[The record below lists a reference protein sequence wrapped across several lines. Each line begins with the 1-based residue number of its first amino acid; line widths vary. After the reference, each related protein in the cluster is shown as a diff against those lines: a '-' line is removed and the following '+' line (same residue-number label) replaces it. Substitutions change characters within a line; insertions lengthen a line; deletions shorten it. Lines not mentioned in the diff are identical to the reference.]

1 MSIPD
6 VLFERFAPS
15 PKLSLYVEHF
25 WIVSARAEK
34 TSRREILIPNGRPML
49 LLSFASPSVRIDVL
63 TGNRL
68 PNSNMLF
75 GIASRPFVIEQFGES
90 RYIGVQFKP
99 YGLAAFLRGDKLVNQ
114 ALSIDEWLGT
124 SDAEALNSL
133 LLAHEFGRA
142 RVEALD
148 TYLRSLAAEV
158 DGPEVQLLGSTIDRI
173 EQAGGQVKVDQL
185 AQQLHMHYTTFYRMF
200 KNYVGIGPKL
210 YLDIVRYYTFVGG
223 LLSDYPND
231 SDRLIASLEGY
242 YDQAHASKEFRR
254 FTGVT
259 PNSFRTTLNNIAK
272 LMHQS

>member
-6 VLFERFAPS
+6 VTFERFGPS
-15 PKLSLYVEHF
+15 PKLALYVEHF
-25 WIVSARAEK
+25 WIVSAPGEK
-34 TSRREILIPNGRPML
+34 TPRREILIPNGRPML
-49 LLSFASPSVRIDVL
+49 VLSFANPSVRIDPL
-63 TGNRL
+63 TGNSL

-75 GIASRPFVIEQFGES
+75 GIASQPFVIEQCGTS
-90 RYIGVQFKP
+90 RYIGVQFRP
-99 YGLAAFLRGDKLVNQ
+99 YGLAAFLRGEKLVNQ
-114 ALSIDEWLGT
+114 TLSIDEWLGK
-124 SDAEALNSL
+124 SRAEALNSS
-133 LLAHEFGRA
+133 LLACDFGRA

-148 TYLRSLAAEV
+148 TYLRSIAAEV
-158 DGPEVQLLGSTIDRI
+158 DGPELQLLGSTIDRI
-173 EQAGGQVKVDQL
+173 EQAGGQVKVEEL

-223 LLSDYPND
+223 LLGARPYGSDM
-231 SDRLIASLEGY
+231 LIASLEGY

-259 PNSFRTTLNNIAK
+259 PNAFRTALNNIAK